1 MKLYNLLNNLI
12 MMDTD
17 HIIVKD
23 NELNIIEEGSY
34 FSVLGYAV
42 EHNEPVEGIGCYDG
56 ILTIILK

>member
-1 MKLYNLLNNLI
+1 MKLYKLLNNLI
-12 MMDTD
+12 MMDAD